1 MKTKTGMSI
10 GLALTLMVG
19 VFATMLALG
28 LFTYYRG
35 AEPTTTPWTVTLPR
49 RTITL
54 LQRRRSQTTLA
65 GADVQVT
72 VGFTLGNFKTPMP

>member
-28 LFTYYRG
+28 LFTNFADVRAQVRIGRHYGCNSVVHRDGNIKGRG
-35 AEPTTTPWTVTLPR
+35 RQRQSTVTLR
-49 RTITL
+49 H
-54 LQRRRSQTTLA
+54 
-65 GADVQVT
+65 G
-72 VGFTLGNFKTPMP
+72 

>member
-28 LFTYYRG
+28 LFT
-35 AEPTTTPWTVTLPR
+35 TSPR
-49 RTITL
+49 CEA
-54 LQRRRSQTTLA
+54 QDHGGQPVC
-65 GADVQVT
+65 GVT
-72 VGFTLGNFKTPMP
+72 VSFTIVDVRQRSTGRQLDGVTV